1 MHKWASA
8 QTHAKEKRKSITR
21 QTSGRNPKAGKIRDD
36 WKEVIKKAILR
47 KFPDTRLPED

>member
-1 MHKWASA
+1 MPKKKREINDSPDVG
-8 QTHAKEKRKSITR
+8 AK
-21 QTSGRNPKAGKIRDD
+21 PKGGKIRDD